1 MTYHGHAANHV
12 IRFPRPFPP
21 AFAYNRARIT
31 WITKNG
37 SQKRNNY
44 GNCML
49 DALPVLEDSVSVCL
63 YERDVTGCT
72 GLLTLVDRD
81 TAPVLVQSLQE
92 SNMG

>member
-1 MTYHGHAANHV
+1 MD
-12 IRFPRPFPP
+12 
-21 AFAYNRARIT
+21 
-31 WITKNG
+31 
-37 SQKRNNY
+37 NY

-63 YERDVTGCT
+63 YEWDVTGCT

-81 TAPVLVQSLQE
+81 AAPVLVQSLQE